1 MSQIPTTIT
10 FPFINPNEPEM
21 VLASISVENGQYVSR
36 GDILGTIET
45 TKATQELIAEQD
57 GYIFGI
63 KVQRGQIVKAGEVF
77 CMISSD
83 PNWQAVNPAQL
94 ETSSIQTPP
103 NVRITQPALKL
114 AQEFGIDLQS
124 LPGDE
129 LITVERLKTLI
140 HPSSPEESLFPIEKI
155 NPNAL
160 LIYGAGGHG
169 KSLIEL
175 IRATNLF
182 PIAGII
188 DDTKP
193 IGNSILNVPVI
204 GRKDHLAALYQ
215 KGFRL
220 AINAVGGIGDI
231 STRIKVFDT
240 LHSVGFSCPTVIHP
254 TAFIEESAS
263 LAEGVQIFP
272 HAYIGS
278 DAKVGYGVIVN
289 TGAIVS
295 HDCVLGDYVNL
306 SPGAILAGEVTVGS
320 RTLIG
325 MGVTINLRVQIGE
338 HCRIGNGAT
347 IKQDVP
353 PDTIVH
359 AGAVWPK

>member
-1 MSQIPTTIT
+1 MSLTPITIT
-10 FPFINPNEPEM
+10 FPLINPNEPEM
-21 VLASISVENGQYVSR
+21 MLASISVENGQYVSR
-36 GDILGTIET
+36 GDILATIET
-45 TKATQELIAEQD
+45 TKATQELVAEQD
-57 GYIFGI
+57 GYIFGM
-63 KVQRGQIVKAGEVF
+63 KVQRGQIVKAGEGF
-77 CMISSD
+77 CVINPD
-83 PNWQAVNPAQL
+83 PDWQLTEPDQL
-94 ETSSIQTPP
+94 ETSSTQIPP
-103 NVRITQPALKL
+103 KLRITQPALKL
-114 AQEFGIDLQS
+114 AQELRIDLQS
-124 LPGDE
+124 LSSDE
-129 LITVERLKTLI
+129 LITVERLKALI
-140 HPSSPEESLFPIEKI
+140 HPSSLEESLFPIEKI

-175 IRATNLF
+175 IRTSNLF

-193 IGNSILNVPVI
+193 IGSSILNVPVI
-204 GRKDHLAALYQ
+204 GRKEHLAELYQ
-215 KGFRL
+215 KGLRL

-231 STRIKVFDT
+231 SSRIKVFET
-240 LHSVGFSCPTVIHP
+240 LHSAGFSCPTVIHP
-254 TAFIEESAS
+254 TAFVEESAI
-263 LAEGVQIFP
+263 LAKGGQIFP

-295 HDCVLGDYVNL
+295 HDCVLGEYVNL
-306 SPGAILAGEVTVGS
+306 SPGAILAGEVIVGS

-325 MGVTINLRVQIGE
+325 MGVTINLQVRIGE

-353 PDTIVH
+353 PNTIVH